1 MAKPNTL
8 FDTTALD
15 NGRSPLA
22 DRMRPRTLE
31 EYEGQRQ
38 IIGVGTIL
46 REALERD
53 EIPSMIFW
61 GPPGTGK
68 TTLAKIIAETTKA
81 NFVLFSAVSGTVKD
95 IREVIATAADR
106 RKLYGERTILFVD
119 EIHRFNKAQ
128 QDAFLP
134 AVEGGTIVLIGAT
147 TENPSFEVN
156 SALLSRCRVFVL
168 EMLGIEDLV
177 AILRRA
183 IVDKERG
190 FGELGLAV
198 EDDAVEYLAMMSN
211 GDARVALNALELA
224 ASTSKARNSSNADSS
239 NAGRFPLT
247 PGITRERIADA
258 LQKTHLL
265 YDRAGEEHY
274 NVISAL
280 HKSMRGSDAN
290 ASLYWLGRMLEAG
303 EDPLYVARR
312 LVRFAS
318 EDIGLADPNA
328 LVQAVA
334 AFQASHQMGMPE
346 CNVVLAQC
354 VAYLARAP
362 KSNALYVA
370 YQKVQRDIREL
381 PTEPVPIHLRNAP
394 TKLMKDIGYGKDY
407 KYTPDFDRLEDA
419 KQDYLPERL
428 QGKKYL
434 D

>member
-1 MAKPNTL
+1 
-8 FDTTALD
+8 
-15 NGRSPLA
+15 
-22 DRMRPRTLE
+22 
-31 EYEGQRQ
+31 
-38 IIGVGTIL
+38 
-46 REALERD
+46 
-53 EIPSMIFW
+53 MIFW

>member
-1 MAKPNTL
+1 MAKPKTL
-8 FDTTALD
+8 FDGPDTEQTNA
-15 NGRSPLA
+15 PLA
-22 DRMRPRTLE
+22 DRMRPKTLE

-38 IIGVGTIL
+38 IVGEGTIL

-53 EIPSMIFW
+53 EIPSMVFW
-61 GPPGTGK
+61 GPPGSGK
-68 TTLAKIIAETTKA
+68 TTLAKIIAEKTKA
-81 NFVLFSAVSGTVKD
+81 NFVPFSAVSGTVKD
-95 IREVIATAADR
+95 IREVIAGAADR

-134 AVEGGTIVLIGAT
+134 AVENGTIVLIGAT

-168 EMLGIEDLV
+168 SMLDVPDVV
-177 AILRRA
+177 AILKRA
-183 IVDKERG
+183 IADTERG
-190 FGELGLAV
+190 LGAMGLAAD
-198 EDDAVEYLAMMSN
+198 EDALTYLAMMSN

-224 ASTSKARNSSNADSS
+224 ARTGSVDRKRV
-239 NAGRFPLT
+239 
-247 PGITRERIADA
+247 ADA

-290 ASLYWLGRMLEAG
+290 AALYWLGRMLEAG

-328 LVQAVA
+328 LLQAVA
-334 AFQASHQMGMPE
+334 AFQAAHQLGMPE
-346 CNVVLAQC
+346 CNVILAQC

-362 KSNALYVA
+362 KSNALYIA
-370 YQKVQRDIREL
+370 YGRVQRDIREL
-381 PTEPVPIHLRNAP
+381 PAEPVPVHLRNAP
-394 TKLMKDIGYGKDY
+394 TSLMKDLGYGKDY
-407 KYTPDFDRLEDA
+407 KYTPDFENPEDA

-428 QGKKYL
+428 KGKKYL
-434 D
+434 RPT

>member
-1 MAKPNTL
+1 MPKPKTL
-8 FDTTALD
+8 FDTKDAE
-15 NGRSPLA
+15 NRHSPLA
-22 DRMRPRTLE
+22 DRMRPKTLA

-38 IIGVGTIL
+38 LVSEGTIL

-53 EIPSMIFW
+53 EIPSMVFW
-61 GPPGTGK
+61 GPPGSGK
-68 TTLAKIIAETTKA
+68 TTLAKIVAEMTKA
-81 NFVLFSAVSGTVKD
+81 TFIPFSAVSGTVKE
-95 IREVIATAADR
+95 IREVVATAADR

-134 AVEGGTIVLIGAT
+134 PVENGTIILIGAT

-168 EMLGIEDLV
+168 NMLEPEDVV

-183 IVDKERG
+183 LTDAQNG
-190 FGELGLAV
+190 LGALGLMS
-198 EDDAVEYLAMMSN
+198 DDDTLQYLALMSN

-224 ASTSKARNSSNADSS
+224 AKTGTINRA
-239 NAGRFPLT
+239 
-247 PGITRERIADA
+247 RIADA

-274 NVISAL
+274 NIISAL

-290 ASLYWLGRMLEAG
+290 AALYWLARMLEAG

-334 AFQASHQMGMPE
+334 ASQACHQIGMPE
-346 CNVVLAQC
+346 CNVILAQC
-354 VAYLARAP
+354 VAYLALAP

-370 YQKVQRDIREL
+370 YGQVRRDIQEL
-381 PTEPVPIHLRNAP
+381 PAEPVPIHLRNAP
-394 TKLMKDIGYGKDY
+394 TKLMKELGYGKDY
-407 KYTPDFDRLEDA
+407 KYTPEFDMPKEA
-419 KQDYLPERL
+419 AQDYLPERL
-428 QGKKYL
+428 KSRTYL
-434 D
+434 KVDPTWRDRRP